1 MLLKDKVVFLTGG
14 STGIGFECAKKYVRE
29 GARVVIA
36 ANHRAPVTEAIRVLG
51 ADHLG
56 IVCDVSRP
64 GEAKDA
70 IAETLKEFQ
79 RINVIHN
86 KAGIAEPSKML
97 NETDES
103 ELDLIINIKNRS
115 THIIT
120 KVINVHKVNRLLIET
135 KN

>member
-36 ANHRAPVTEAIRVLG
+36 ANHRASVTEAIRELG

-64 GEAKDA
+64 GEVKDA
-70 IAETLKEFQ
+70 IAETVKEFE

-86 KAGIAEPSKML
+86 NAGIEDPYKIL
-97 NETDES
+97 NATEKNDRE
-103 ELDLIINIKNRS
+103 NIK
-115 THIIT
+115 
-120 KVINVHKVNRLLIET
+120 K
-135 KN
+135 